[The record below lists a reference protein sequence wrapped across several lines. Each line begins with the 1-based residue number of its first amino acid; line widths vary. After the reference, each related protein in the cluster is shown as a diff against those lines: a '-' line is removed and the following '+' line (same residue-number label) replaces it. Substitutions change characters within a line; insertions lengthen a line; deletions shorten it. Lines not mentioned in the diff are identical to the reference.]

1 MDVTCASC
9 GGTFEAKRST
19 AKYCGP
25 TCRTKGNRAAPAPA
39 EPATTAEY
47 PPLVASVRAELTKA
61 NRLHTPAGQ
70 QAIVLA
76 WQMLHPMNT
85 GSAVASASKQ
95 LTEVLAIAL
104 DGATVAADPLE
115 EMQKAWREQ
124 RTRRAG

>member
-1 MDVTCASC
+1 MDVTCKSC
-9 GGTFEAKRST
+9 GTTFAAKRST

-25 TCRTKGNRAAPAPA
+25 TCRSKGNRAGTAA
-39 EPATTAEY
+39 EPPGKTEHS
-47 PPLVASVRAELTKA
+47 LIASVRAELVKA
-61 NRLHTPAGQ
+61 NRLNTPAGQ

-104 DGATVAADPLE
+104 DGSSTVADPLE

-124 RTRRAG
+124 RTRRAS